1 MVVISDLVVIL
12 PRVIVP
18 IVLIYALYSALQSPN
33 GGSRLHIRLLVFG
46 LAVWLASL
54 LLGLAN
60 GPILDQRNVSRMVA
74 TIAAAQMLRWWAV
87 LTVSAGLLGLPQ
99 LGEGG
104 ASSRHAGQAAAGFSA
119 LAYFLSLPGLLLT
132 AVFLF
137 LARGSGLE
145 KEKDGVQDAIGKN
158 LRWQGAFLLLDIA
171 VALIGLAGGPP
182 LAGSGIGP
190 LVSIAFLGIYGLARV
205 AGGVYAVMAA
215 INWFGGGSFSYPLVR

>member
-1 MVVISDLVVIL
+1 MISDLVVIL

-18 IVLIYALYSALQSPN
+18 IALIYALYSALLSLN
-33 GGSRLHIRLLVFG
+33 DGSKLHLRLLIFG
-46 LAVWLASL
+46 LAAWLVSL
-54 LLGLAN
+54 LLGLAS
-60 GPILDQRNVSRMVA
+60 GSILNQGNVSRVMVA
-74 TIAAAQMLRWWAV
+74 IAVAQMLRWWAV
-87 LTVSAGLLGLPQ
+87 LAVSAGLLGLPQ

-104 ASSRHAGQAAAGFSA
+104 ARSRRAGQAAAGFSA

-145 KEKDGVQDAIGKN
+145 REKDGALDAIGKN

-171 VALIGLAGGPP
+171 MALIGLAGGPL

-190 LVSIAFLGIYGLARV
+190 LVSIAFLGVYGAIRV
-205 AGGVYAVMAA
+205 VGGVYAVLAA
-215 INWFGGGSFSYPLVR
+215 IKWFGGGSFSYPLVR